1 MHQQHA
7 HRNNKRRTHPQQ
19 LLAML
24 AREIEHLGMVLVVTG
39 GIDVQPPEQHDAQIQ
54 QYRHPVVSF
63 LLGYRQS
70 VVIHYL
76 LLGFLILRVSGSF
89 WQGLISV

>member
-1 MHQQHA
+1 M
-7 HRNNKRRTHPQQ
+7 
-19 LLAML
+19 
-24 AREIEHLGMVLVVTG
+24 EIEDEFFAAMEASDTAGAADAG
-39 GIDVQPPEQHDAQIQ
+39 VQGSAVDAQIQ
-54 QYRHPVVSF
+54 QYRHPIVSF